1 MNTIASPSLRVKKE
15 HLGMSKYQTVA
26 YIRVSSV
33 QQNTDRQLVDVE
45 RDKEFIEKVSA
56 KDTERPQLKAM
67 LEHVREGDT
76 VVVHSMD
83 RLARNTK
90 DLLEIV
96 ETLKAKGVSVKFI
109 KENLAFT
116 ADTDNSMN
124 NLLLTML
131 GAVAQFERELML
143 ERQREGIEAAK
154 AKGKFKGRKATIDSD
169 VIIADI
175 AGGLSVRKTAALHG
189 IAPSSV
195 SRIIKKSKA
204 T

>member
-1 MNTIASPSLRVKKE
+1 
-15 HLGMSKYQTVA
+15 MSKHQTVA

-45 RDKEFIEKVSA
+45 RDKDFIEKVSA
-56 KDTERPQLKAM
+56 KSTERPQLKAM

-96 ETLKAKGVSVKFI
+96 ETLKANGVSIKFI
-109 KENLAFT
+109 KENLAFK
-116 ADTDNSMN
+116 AGTDNSMS

-143 ERQREGIEAAK
+143 ERQREGIEVAK
-154 AKGKFKGRKATIDSD
+154 QKGLYKGRKSSIDREN
-169 VIIADI
+169 IMEDI
-175 AGGLSVRKTAALHG
+175 TNGLSVRKTALKHK
-189 IAPSSV
+189 IANSSV
-195 SRIIKKSKA
+195 SRIVKESKQP
-204 T
+204 TINKNKE

>member
-1 MNTIASPSLRVKKE
+1 MDK
-15 HLGMSKYQTVA
+15 HQTVA

-33 QQNTDRQLVDVE
+33 QQNTDRQLVGVE
-45 RDKEFIEKVSA
+45 RYKDFIEKVSA

-90 DLLEIV
+90 DLLDIV
-96 ETLKAKGVSVKFI
+96 ETLKAKGVSINFI
-109 KENLAFT
+109 KENLSFT
-116 ADTDNSMN
+116 AGTDNSMS

-154 AKGKFKGRKATIDSD
+154 AQGKFKGRKASINSEA
-169 VIIADI
+169 VLADI
-175 AGGLSVRKTAALHG
+175 NDGLSVRKTAAKHD
-189 IAPSSV
+189 IAVSSV
-195 SRIIKKSKA
+195 SRIVKA
-204 T
+204 NKEK

>member
-1 MNTIASPSLRVKKE
+1 
-15 HLGMSKYQTVA
+15 MSKHQTVA

-33 QQNTDRQLVDVE
+33 QQNTDRQLVGVE
-45 RDKEFIEKVSA
+45 RDKDFIEKVSA
-56 KDTERPQLKAM
+56 KSAERPELKAM

-96 ETLKAKGVSVKFI
+96 QTLKANGVSIKFI

-116 ADTDNSMN
+116 ANTDNSMN

-154 AKGKFKGRKATIDSD
+154 LKGLFKGRKSSIDRETIMG
-169 VIIADI
+169 DI
-175 AGGLSVRKTAALHG
+175 TSGLSVCKTATKYG
-189 IAPSSV
+189 IAVSSV
-195 SRIIKKSKA
+195 SCIVKESKLP
-204 T
+204 TTD

>member
-1 MNTIASPSLRVKKE
+1 
-15 HLGMSKYQTVA
+15 MSKHQTVA

-45 RDKEFIEKVSA
+45 RDKDFIEKVSA
-56 KDTERPQLKAM
+56 KNTEDRPQLKAM

-90 DLLEIV
+90 DLLDIV
-96 ETLKAKGVSVKFI
+96 ETLKGKGASIRFI

-116 ADTDNSMN
+116 AGTDNSMS
-124 NLLLTML
+124 NLLLSIL
-131 GAVAQFERELML
+131 GSVAQFERELML

-154 AKGKFKGRKATIDSD
+154 LKGLFKGRKPSLNREAIME
-169 VIIADI
+169 DI
-175 AGGLSVRKTAALHG
+175 NNGLSIRKTANKHV
-189 IAPSSV
+189 IAVSSV
-195 SRIIKKSKA
+195 SRIVKESKQP
-204 T
+204 TINKNKE

>member
-1 MNTIASPSLRVKKE
+1 V
-15 HLGMSKYQTVA
+15 SKHQIVA

-45 RDKEFIEKVSA
+45 RDKDFIEKVSA
-56 KDTERPQLKAM
+56 KNTEDRPQLKAM

-96 ETLKAKGVSVKFI
+96 ETLKGKGVSIKFI

-116 ADTDNSMN
+116 AGTDNSMS
-124 NLLLTML
+124 NLLLSIL
-131 GAVAQFERELML
+131 GSVAQFERELML

-154 AKGKFKGRKATIDSD
+154 LKGLFKGRKPSLNREAIMK
-169 VIIADI
+169 DI
-175 AGGLSVRKTAALHG
+175 TNGLSVRKTAAEHD
-189 IAPSSV
+189 IAVSSV
-195 SRIIKKSKA
+195 SRIIKESKQPI
-204 T
+204 TNKNNE

>member
-1 MNTIASPSLRVKKE
+1 MGK
-15 HLGMSKYQTVA
+15 HQTVA

-33 QQNTDRQLVDVE
+33 QQNTDRQLVDIE
-45 RDKEFIEKVSA
+45 RDKEFLEKVSA

-109 KENLAFT
+109 KESLEFT
-116 ADTDNSMN
+116 AGTDNSMN

-169 VIIADI
+169 AVIADI
-175 AGGLSVRKTAALHG
+175 AGGLSVRKTATKHR

-195 SRIIKKSKA
+195 SRIIKKSKVI
-204 T
+204 

>member
-1 MNTIASPSLRVKKE
+1 
-15 HLGMSKYQTVA
+15 MSKHQTVA

-33 QQNTDRQLVDVE
+33 QQNTDRQLIGVE
-45 RDKEFIEKVSA
+45 RDKEFVEKVSA
-56 KDTERPQLKAM
+56 KDIERPQLKAM
-67 LEHVREGDT
+67 LDHVREGDS

-96 ETLKAKGVSVKFI
+96 ETLKAKGVSIKFI

-116 ADTDNSMN
+116 AGTDNSMN

-169 VIIADI
+169 AILEDI
-175 AGGLSVRKTAALHG
+175 AAGLSVRKTASKHG
-189 IAPSSV
+189 IAVSSV
-195 SRIIKKSKA
+195 SRIIKQSKE
-204 T
+204 TH

>member
-1 MNTIASPSLRVKKE
+1 
-15 HLGMSKYQTVA
+15 MSNHQIVA
-26 YIRVSSV
+26 YIRVSSI
-33 QQNTDRQLVDVE
+33 QQNTDRQLIGVH

-96 ETLKAKGVSVKFI
+96 ENLKSKMVNIKFV
-109 KENLAFT
+109 KENLSFT
-116 ADTDNSMN
+116 ANNDNSMS

-154 AKGKFKGRKATIDSD
+154 AKGKFKGRKSTINSEA
-169 VIIADI
+169 VLEDI
-175 AGGLSVRKTAALHG
+175 KNGLSVRKTAAKHD
-189 IAPSSV
+189 IAVSSV
-195 SRIIKKSKA
+195 SRIIKISKENN

>member
-1 MNTIASPSLRVKKE
+1 MNTIASQPLRVKKE
-15 HLGMSKYQTVA
+15 HLGMIKYQTVA

-175 AGGLSVRKTAALHG
+175 AGGLSVRKTAAKHG
-189 IAPSSV
+189 IAVSSV

>member
-1 MNTIASPSLRVKKE
+1 MNK
-15 HLGMSKYQTVA
+15 HQTVA
-26 YIRVSSV
+26 YIRVSSI
-33 QQNTDRQLVDVE
+33 QQNTDRQLVGVE
-45 RDKEFIEKVSA
+45 RDKEFIDKVSA

-67 LEHVREGDT
+67 LAHVREGDT

-96 ETLKAKGVSVKFI
+96 ETLKVEGVSIKFI
-109 KENLAFT
+109 KENIAFT
-116 ADTDNSMN
+116 AGTDNSMN

-154 AKGKFKGRKATIDSD
+154 AKGKFKGRKATIDSAP
-169 VIIADI
+169 ILEDI
-175 AGGLSVRKTAALHG
+175 TSGLSVRKTAIKHG
-189 IAPSSV
+189 VAVSSV
-195 SRIIKKSKA
+195 SRIIKKSKEIN
-204 T
+204 

>member
-1 MNTIASPSLRVKKE
+1 
-15 HLGMSKYQTVA
+15 MSKHQTVA

-33 QQNTDRQLVDVE
+33 QQSTDRQLVGVDY
-45 RDKEFIEKVSA
+45 DKEFIEKVSA
-56 KDTERPQLKAM
+56 KDTTRPQLQAM

-96 ETLKAKGVSVKFI
+96 EGLKAKGVSIKFI
-109 KENLAFT
+109 KENLSFT
-116 ADTDNSMN
+116 AGADNSMN
-124 NLLLTML
+124 NLMLTML

-154 AKGKFKGRKATIDSD
+154 QKGLYKGRSASIDREVIMSD
-169 VIIADI
+169 INN
-175 AGGLSVRKTAALHG
+175 GLSVRKTAAKHG
-189 IAPSSV
+189 VAVSSV
-195 SRIIKKSKA
+195 SRIVTEFKQK
-204 T
+204 TQ

>member
-1 MNTIASPSLRVKKE
+1 
-15 HLGMSKYQTVA
+15 MSKHQTVA

-33 QQNTDRQLVDVE
+33 QQSTDRQLVDVE
-45 RDKEFIEKVSA
+45 RDKDFIEKVSA

-76 VVVHSMD
+76 IVVHSMD

-96 ETLKAKGVSVKFI
+96 ESLKAKGVSIKFI
-109 KENLAFT
+109 KESLAFT
-116 ADTDNSMN
+116 AGTDNSMN

-143 ERQREGIEAAK
+143 ERQREGIEIARQ
-154 AKGKFKGRKATIDSD
+154 KGLYKGRSTSINREAVMSD
-169 VIIADI
+169 ITS
-175 AGGLSVRKTAALHG
+175 GLSIRKTATKHG
-189 IAPSSV
+189 IANSSV
-195 SRIIKKSKA
+195 SRIVKESKQSI
-204 T
+204 TNKNKE

>member
-1 MNTIASPSLRVKKE
+1 
-15 HLGMSKYQTVA
+15 MSKHQTVA

-96 ETLKAKGVSVKFI
+96 ETLKAKSVSIKFM
-109 KENLAFT
+109 KEDLAFT

-154 AKGKFKGRKATIDSD
+154 AKGKFKGRKASINRET
-169 VIIADI
+169 VLEDI
-175 AGGLSVRKTAALHG
+175 NNGLSVRKTAVKHH
-189 IAPSSV
+189 IAVSSV
-195 SRIIKKSKA
+195 SRIVKASKA
-204 T
+204 QY

>member
-1 MNTIASPSLRVKKE
+1 
-15 HLGMSKYQTVA
+15 MSKHQTVA

-33 QQNTDRQLVDVE
+33 QQSTDRQLVDVE
-45 RDKEFIEKVSA
+45 RDKDFIEKVSA

-76 VVVHSMD
+76 IVVHSMD

-96 ETLKAKGVSVKFI
+96 ESLKAKGVSIKFI
-109 KENLAFT
+109 KESLAFT
-116 ADTDNSMN
+116 AGTDNSMN

-143 ERQREGIEAAK
+143 ERQREGIEIARQ
-154 AKGKFKGRKATIDSD
+154 KGLYKGRSTSINREAVMSD
-169 VIIADI
+169 ITS
-175 AGGLSVRKTAALHG
+175 GLSIRKTAVKHD
-189 IAPSSV
+189 IAASSV
-195 SRIIKKSKA
+195 SRIVNEFKQQPLDKMVTA
-204 T
+204 Q

>member
-1 MNTIASPSLRVKKE
+1 
-15 HLGMSKYQTVA
+15 MSKHQTVA

-45 RDKEFIEKVSA
+45 RDKDFIEKVSA
-56 KDTERPQLKAM
+56 KSTERPQLKAM

-96 ETLKAKGVSVKFI
+96 ETLKGNGVSIKFI

-116 ADTDNSMN
+116 AGTDNSMS

-143 ERQREGIEAAK
+143 ERQREGIEVAK
-154 AKGKFKGRKATIDSD
+154 QKGLYKGRKSSIDREN
-169 VIIADI
+169 IMEDI
-175 AGGLSVRKTAALHG
+175 TNGLSVRKTALKHK
-189 IAPSSV
+189 IANSSV
-195 SRIIKKSKA
+195 SRIVKESKQP
-204 T
+204 TINKNKE

>member
-1 MNTIASPSLRVKKE
+1 MNTIASKPLRVKKE

>member
-1 MNTIASPSLRVKKE
+1 M
-15 HLGMSKYQTVA
+15 HMSKHQTVA

-33 QQNTDRQLVDVE
+33 QQSTDRQLVDVE
-45 RDKEFIEKVSA
+45 RDKDFIEKVSA

-76 VVVHSMD
+76 IVVHSMD

-96 ETLKAKGVSVKFI
+96 ESLKAKGVSIKFI
-109 KENLAFT
+109 KESLAFT
-116 ADTDNSMN
+116 AGTDNSMN

-143 ERQREGIEAAK
+143 ERQREGIEIARQ
-154 AKGKFKGRKATIDSD
+154 KGLYKGRSTSINREAVMSD
-169 VIIADI
+169 ITS
-175 AGGLSVRKTAALHG
+175 GLSIRKTATKHG
-189 IAPSSV
+189 IANSSV
-195 SRIIKKSKA
+195 SRIVKESKQSI
-204 T
+204 TNKNKE

>member
-1 MNTIASPSLRVKKE
+1 
-15 HLGMSKYQTVA
+15 MSKHQTVA
-26 YIRVSSV
+26 YLRVSLG
-33 QQNTDRQLVDVE
+33 QQSTDRQFIDIDY
-45 RDKEFIEKVSA
+45 DKEFIDKVST

-67 LEHVREGDT
+67 LEHVRDGDT

-96 ETLKAKGVSVKFI
+96 GGLKAKGVTIKFI

-116 ADTDNSMN
+116 AGADNSMN

-131 GAVAQFERELML
+131 GALAQFERELKL

-154 AKGKFKGRKATIDSD
+154 QKGLYKGRSSSINREE
-169 VIIADI
+169 VMGDI
-175 AGGLSVRKTAALHG
+175 TSGLSIRKTATKHD
-189 IAPSSV
+189 IAVSSV
-195 SRIIKKSKA
+195 SRIVKEFKQK
-204 T
+204 TKNN

>member
-1 MNTIASPSLRVKKE
+1 
-15 HLGMSKYQTVA
+15 MSKHQTVA

-45 RDKEFIEKVSA
+45 RDKDFIEKVSA
-56 KDTERPQLKAM
+56 KSTERPQLKAM

-96 ETLKAKGVSVKFI
+96 ETLKANGVSIKFI
-109 KENLAFT
+109 KENLAFK
-116 ADTDNSMN
+116 AGTDNSMS

-154 AKGKFKGRKATIDSD
+154 LKGLFKGRKPSLNREDIME
-169 VIIADI
+169 DI
-175 AGGLSVRKTAALHG
+175 ANGLSVRKTANKHE
-189 IAPSSV
+189 IAVSSV
-195 SRIIKKSKA
+195 SRIVKESKQP
-204 T
+204 TINKNKE